1 MPRVPRHPSP
11 PPGAERRGEH
21 TRERILDAAEALFA
35 DRGFEGTALRDV
47 AARVGIRTPSLYNH
61 FPSKE
66 ALYSAVLER
75 TVGPVLALLSE
86 IVQSPGASRP
96 GSREVVERV
105 MAVLARRPDL
115 PRLVA
120 HEALAGGE
128 HLRPLLQKVVAPV
141 LVRAQEAVLSTPGAE
156 RWGRESA
163 PLLVLA
169 AYHMVVGHFAIA
181 PFYRELSGQDL
192 LEPAALERQT
202 RFLADVLELLFSA
215 PQAPPEPDGGER

>member
-1 MPRVPRHPSP
+1 MAPTPRESGSGP
-11 PPGAERRGEH
+11 ERRGEH

-66 ALYSAVLER
+66 ALYAAVLER
-75 TVGPVLALLSE
+75 VVEPVLALLSE
-86 IVQSPGASRP
+86 IVQSPTPERPDSRQ
-96 GSREVVERV
+96 VVARV
-105 MAVLARRPDL
+105 MALLAQRPDL
-115 PRLVA
+115 PRLVV
-120 HEALAGGE
+120 HEALGGGQ
-128 HLRPLLQKVVAPV
+128 HLRPLLQKVVGPV
-141 LVRAQEAVLSTPGAE
+141 LVRAQEAVLATPGAE
-156 RWGRESA
+156 RWGRERV

-192 LEPAALERQT
+192 LEPAAIERQT
-202 RFLADVLELLFSA
+202 RFLADVLELLLSA
-215 PQAPPEPDGGER
+215 PEAPPELEGDDG

>member
-1 MPRVPRHPSP
+1 MP
-11 PPGAERRGEH
+11 PPPPPPKDPERRGEQ

-35 DRGFEGTALRDV
+35 DRGFEGAALRDV
-47 AARVGIRTPSLYNH
+47 ATRVGIRTPSLYNH

-66 ALYSAVLER
+66 ALYAAVLER
-75 TVGPVLALLSE
+75 GVEPVLALLSE
-86 IVQSPGASRP
+86 IVQSPQARRP

-141 LVRAQEAVLSTPGAE
+141 LARAQEAVLSTPGAE
-156 RWGRESA
+156 RWGRERA

-181 PFYRELSGQDL
+181 PFYRELSGQDV
-192 LEPAALERQT
+192 LEPEALDRQT
-202 RFLADVLELLFSA
+202 RFLADVLDLLFSA
-215 PQAPPEPDGGER
+215 PGAPPVPEGAEG

>member
-1 MPRVPRHPSP
+1 MTP
-11 PPGAERRGEH
+11 PPRKPAPPGVERRGEH

-35 DRGFEGTALRDV
+35 DRGFDATALRDV

-66 ALYSAVLER
+66 ALYAAVLER
-75 TVGPVLALLSE
+75 TVEPVLALLTDL
-86 IVQSPGASRP
+86 VQSPGPSRP
-96 GSREVVERV
+96 GSREIVERV
-105 MAVLARRPDL
+105 MALLARRPDL

-128 HLRPLLQKVVAPV
+128 HLRPLLQKAVAPV
-141 LVRAQEAVLSTPGAE
+141 LARAQQAVLATPGAE
-156 RWGRESA
+156 RWGPERA

-192 LEPAALERQT
+192 LEPAALDRQT
-202 RFLADVLELLFSA
+202 RFIADVLELLFSA
-215 PQAPPEPDGGER
+215 PQAPPEAEGGEG